1 MKRNNSVKLI
11 EPQKFKPEDGTR
23 LNKYISNSGVC
34 SRREA
39 DQLITQG
46 KIKVNGE
53 VITELGY
60 KIAQNAIV
68 TYDDKPIKPQNYV
81 YILLNKPSGT
91 ITTTSDPENRKT
103 VMDHIF
109 KATKERVYPVGRL
122 DRNSSGLLLFTNDG
136 ELTNA
141 LTHPSKKISKIYAVT
156 LDKSLSKA
164 DYQKILDGV
173 ELEDGVAE
181 VDELAYTNS
190 NDKSEIGIKIHSG
203 KNRIIRRLFQSIGY
217 EVLKLDRVVFGL
229 LTKKDLPRGKWRFLT
244 QLEVNKLKGEQN

>member
-11 EPQKFKPEDGTR
+11 GPQKFKADDGTR

-39 DQLITQG
+39 DQLISHG

-60 KIAQNAIV
+60 KIAQNAVV
-68 TYDDKPIKPQNYV
+68 TYNDKPIKPQNYV
-81 YILLNKPSGT
+81 YILLNKPAGR

-103 VMDHIF
+103 VMELIAS
-109 KATKERVYPVGRL
+109 ATKERVYPVGRL

-141 LTHPSKKISKIYAVT
+141 LTHPSKKISKIYAVG
-156 LDKSLSKA
+156 LDKALTRA

-181 VDELAYTNS
+181 VDELAYTHAA
-190 NDKSEIGIKIHSG
+190 DKSHIGIKIHSG
-203 KNRIIRRLFQSIGY
+203 KNRIIRRLFQAIGY
-217 EVLKLDRVVFGL
+217 EVVKLDRVVFGL

-244 QLEVNKLKGEQN
+244 QLEVNKLKGEQS